1 MTDAAKHPLTDYLR
15 VPIPYQQHEYVKRFG
30 IAPPPD
36 IRVHP
41 SGDVA
46 FGVGPSMLTHQ
57 RVRSFAQCLSYLRDD
72 TLGVFNTPLDPK
84 HPLVKWLA
92 VSRGRPC
99 ADIGVGASFLV
110 AEFNYCL
117 YIVREHSEP
126 PRQWLRR
133 LRLWDQFP
141 GAFLELR
148 LAAAFLV
155 RGLLVKYVSESSAA
169 SKPEFDVQ
177 SRGTEVCFGIEAKFR
192 VRTETVSDDYVETGM
207 KDVKRRVREG
217 AEKKISYP
225 FIVVVEL
232 SLPWSLDDGQIGPV
246 DEKVFDDIFHE
257 AVSQEWWNSNCKALV
272 FLNSISKDF
281 LERELPSDGFP
292 AWVTIRKVES
302 AADDPDLNLLL
313 CEMVEGLK
321 QSTCVPEISW

>member
-1 MTDAAKHPLTDYLR
+1 MTDAAKHPLADYLR
-15 VPIPYQQHEYVKRFG
+15 VPMPYQQHEYAERFG
-30 IAPPPD
+30 LAPPPD

-46 FGVGPSMLTHQ
+46 FGVGPCMLTHQ
-57 RVRSFAQCLSYLRDD
+57 SVRSFVECLSYLRDD
-72 TLGVFNTPLDPK
+72 TLGVFSAPLDSK
-84 HPLVKWLA
+84 HPLARWLA

-99 ADIGVGASFLV
+99 VDTGVGASFLV

-117 YIVREHSEP
+117 YIVREHSTP

-155 RGLLVKYVSESSAA
+155 RGLSVKYVSESSNA

-177 SRGTEVCFGIEAKFR
+177 LRGIETYFGVEAKFR
-192 VRTETVSDDYVETGM
+192 VRTGTVSDDYPESGM
-207 KDVKRRVREG
+207 KDLKRRVREG
-217 AEKKISYP
+217 AEKKISYS

-232 SLPWSLDDGQIGPV
+232 SLPWSLDNGQIGPI
-246 DEKVFDDIFHE
+246 DEKIFDDLFQE
-257 AVSQEWWNSNCKALV
+257 AVSQEWWNPHCKALV
-272 FLNSISKDF
+272 FLNSINADF
-281 LERELPSDGFP
+281 LERELPSEGFP
-292 AWVTIRKVES
+292 AWVTVRTVES
-302 AADDPDLNLLL
+302 SGNDADLHLLL
-313 CEMVEGLK
+313 CEMVKGLK
-321 QSTCVPEISW
+321 QSARIPQISW